1 MYIQWFPGHMTKALR
16 MMDENVRLVDSIIYL
31 LDARSIHA
39 SFNPSFDKL
48 IKNKSVLYI
57 INKCDLVEKSDVDK
71 WREYFTSRNLAFI
84 MTASVSSKDKN
95 KIVDSLKR
103 INKDLIARYKAKG
116 VNKTVRAMVIG
127 IPNSGKS
134 TLINSLCG
142 KKRAITGDRPG
153 VTRGKQ
159 WVVLSQGI
167 ELLDT
172 PGTVW
177 PKFDSETLATHL
189 AFVGSIKDDILSIE
203 ELSIEMIK
211 FFRDNYTENF
221 KTRYH
226 IDSFDISDHEIL
238 EQVARRRGFVVSGG
252 DVDTERAS
260 RAIVDDFRKG
270 KLGKV
275 MLEMPED
282 K

>member
-16 MMDENVRLVDSIIYL
+16 MMEENIRLVNSVVYV
-31 LDARSIHA
+31 LDARAIHA
-39 SFNPSFDKL
+39 SFNPVFDKL
-48 IKNKSVLYI
+48 IKDKTVLYI
-57 INKCDLVEKSDVDK
+57 INKCDLVEKSELESWK
-71 WREYFTSRNLAFI
+71 KYFADNGMNYI
-84 MTASVSSKDKN
+84 MTASVSSRDKN
-95 KIVDSLKR
+95 KIVECLRR
-103 INKDLIARYKAKG
+103 INKPMIDRYKAKG
-116 VNKTVRAMVIG
+116 VRKAVRAMVIG

-159 WVVLSQGI
+159 WVVLAEGI

-177 PKFDSETLATHL
+177 PKFDNDTYATHL
-189 AFVGSIKDDILSIE
+189 AFVGSIKDDVVDTE
-203 ELSIEMIK
+203 ELAIEMIR
-211 FFRDNYTENF
+211 FFRTRYTENL

-226 IDSFDISDHEIL
+226 IEDVNVSDMALL
-238 EQVARRRGFVVSGG
+238 EAVSRARGFIVAGG
-252 DVDTERAS
+252 DVDTERGA
-260 RAIVDDFRKG
+260 RALVDDFRKG

-275 MLEMPED
+275 MLELPTD
-282 K
+282 I